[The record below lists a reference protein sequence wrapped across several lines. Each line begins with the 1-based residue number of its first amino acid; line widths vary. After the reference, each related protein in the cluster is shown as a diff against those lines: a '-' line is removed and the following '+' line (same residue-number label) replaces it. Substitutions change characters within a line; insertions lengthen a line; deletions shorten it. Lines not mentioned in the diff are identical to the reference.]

1 MGTARLTKTR
11 SEGKKPPPELR
22 RMAELGDIVQN
33 ALDEF
38 TDISVKLHR
47 SMYPT
52 WWSAVLGISRDNTRR
67 LEAGFESAC
76 LTECADRRTA
86 DKDRGM
92 SVKEA
97 ADLLGLSETEVRRI
111 DERDPAALGRRDYGN
126 SRIVLSEKA
135 VLAYGRRSRWVFTR

>member
-1 MGTARLTKTR
+1 
-11 SEGKKPPPELR
+11 
-22 RMAELGDIVQN
+22 MAELGDIVQN

-126 SRIVLSEKA
+126 NRIVLSEKT
-135 VLAYGRRSRWVFTR
+135 VQAYGRRKRWAFTR